1 MRKNYNTII
10 YEETDNLSYIH
21 INMPPSNIMTPDFL
35 EEIVKVIEEDAIPAR
50 TEGII
55 LTGAGRHFSSG
66 ADVRRLVEYVAGG
79 KKAAPLW
86 YRQCRAAFQKLY
98 QTERPVVSAIRGFCI
113 GSGFELALA
122 SHLRFCEQGSRV
134 GLVEAEFDLLP
145 GVRGTIRLSQLMGMQ
160 KARQLVLGAK
170 MYDAAEAAQ
179 MGLVDWAVPKKQ
191 ALHAAEEFIHW
202 QSRQDALWNSRCAGQ
217 KLKEFVNGRKE

>member
-1 MRKNYNTII
+1 
-10 YEETDNLSYIH
+10 
-21 INMPPSNIMTPDFL
+21 MPPSNIMTPDFL

-160 KARQLVLGAK
+160 KPGSLFWGRRCMMLPRQRKWDLSIGLCRKNRPFTRRKSLSTGRAGRTPCGTAGAR
-170 MYDAAEAAQ
+170 D
-179 MGLVDWAVPKKQ
+179 
-191 ALHAAEEFIHW
+191 
-202 QSRQDALWNSRCAGQ
+202 RN
-217 KLKEFVNGRKE
+217 